1 MMTQKLDA
9 KSLVGFKLPPG
20 KADAIFFDNELPGFG
35 LRLRAGGH
43 RSWIAQYR
51 AHGRTRRLTI
61 GSVEK
66 LTPIDARK
74 AAKKVLAKVELGQ
87 DPQGA
92 KQEQRRQAV
101 HTLRS
106 TAEAY
111 IDAKAPELRPSS
123 LRVTRLYLTG
133 AYFKSLHTTSI
144 TAISHPDVAARI
156 SAIKRTNGGATA
168 RQARA
173 ALSSMYK
180 WAMGEGLMGTHPF
193 NPVIGTNVPAGP
205 QARERVL
212 SDHELV
218 KIWNACADDDYGR
231 IIRLLILLG
240 SRRSEIGGMA
250 RSELDFDAGT
260 WLLPAARSKN
270 KCPLLVPLAPAALAI
285 IKAVPEWAN
294 RDQLFG
300 TRAQAGFTEWDR
312 GKRALDARAGV
323 TEWRVHD
330 LRRTVA
336 TRMGDIGVLPHVVEA
351 ALNHRSGVR
360 RGVAGI
366 YNKSAYER
374 EVRAALRI
382 WSEHVLDLV
391 EGRAS
396 KIIPMPMTA

>member
-1 MMTQKLDA
+1 MPTLKLDA
-9 KSLVGFKLPPG
+9 KTVASLKLPDG
-20 KADAIFFDNELPGFG
+20 KDDDIFWDAHLAGFG
-35 LRLRAGGH
+35 IRLRAGGH
-43 RSWIAQYR
+43 RSWVAQYR

-66 LTPIDARK
+66 LNPIEARK
-74 AAKKVLAKVELGQ
+74 TARMELAKVELGG

-101 HTLRS
+101 HTLR
-106 TAEAY
+106 AVAGAY
-111 IDAKAPELRPSS
+111 LEAKASELRPSS

-133 AYFKSLHTTSI
+133 AYFKPLHTTSI

-156 SAIKRTNGGATA
+156 GAIKRTSGSVTA
-168 RQARA
+168 KQARA
-173 ALSSMYK
+173 ALSSLYK
-180 WAMGEGLMGTHPF
+180 WAMGEGLMGAHPF

-212 SDHELV
+212 ADQELI

-231 IIRLLILLG
+231 IIWLLILLG
-240 SRRSEIGGMA
+240 SRRAEIGGLA
-250 RSELDFDAGT
+250 WSELDLEAGL
-260 WLLPAARSKN
+260 WSLPATRSKN
-270 KCPLLVPLAPAALAI
+270 KYPLVVPLPPAALAI
-285 IKAVPEWAN
+285 IKAVPRWAN

-323 TEWRVHD
+323 ETEWRVHD

-336 TRMGDIGVLPHVVEA
+336 TRMGDIGVLPHVIEA
-351 ALNHRSGVR
+351 ALNHRSGAK

-366 YNKSAYER
+366 YNKSPYQR
-374 EVRAALRI
+374 EVATALQL
-382 WSEHVLDLV
+382 WSEYVTALV
-391 EGRAS
+391 EGREN
-396 KIIPMPMTA
+396 KVIPLQA